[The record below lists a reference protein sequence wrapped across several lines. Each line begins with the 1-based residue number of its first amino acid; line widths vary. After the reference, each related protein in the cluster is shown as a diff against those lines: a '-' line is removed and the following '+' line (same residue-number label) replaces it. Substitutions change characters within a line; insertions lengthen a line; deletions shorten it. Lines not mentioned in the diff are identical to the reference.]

1 MRMTPI
7 FLIVCSPLLAL
18 DAPPEVPTYTL
29 DAPPKIPTYTK
40 PTFERPSD
48 ITNDDTDRDSERD
61 RSLQVADE
69 ADFIVG
75 RLQQIQRICNAINAE
90 YKLDCLAT
98 SYLSLT
104 NDLRNIGGDSGVRQ
118 SLERTSAKLRT
129 LVASNLDRTKPA
141 LRAHLT
147 DPESGARILST
158 LPIRAVQTERLSA
171 VRQQAVTVL
180 EETETVLLRSAT
192 RSTGKSVLYQRVAAA
207 VRSNKVL
214 LRSA

>member
-1 MRMTPI
+1 MRMTPV
-7 FLIVCSPLLAL
+7 FLLVCSPLLAL
-18 DAPPEVPTYTL
+18 DAPAEVPTYTQ
-29 DAPPKIPTYTK
+29 PI
-40 PTFERPSD
+40 FERPPE
-48 ITNDDTDRDSERD
+48 ITYGNTDRDDGRD
-61 RSLQVADE
+61 QSLQMADE
-69 ADFIVG
+69 ADFVVS
-75 RLQQIQRICNAINAE
+75 RLQQIQRMCSAINEE

-104 NDLRNIGGDSGVRQ
+104 NNLRNNGGDTAVRQ
-118 SLERTSAKLRT
+118 SLEKASAKLQT
-129 LVASNLDRTKPA
+129 LVESNLDRTKPA

-171 VRQQAVTVL
+171 ARQLALTVL
-180 EETETVLLRSAT
+180 EETETVLLRSAS
-192 RSTGKSVLYQRVAAA
+192 RSTGKSALYQRVAAA